1 MAETGRRKTMTMAD
15 ILKEISDMKKRYSF
29 THSKR
34 TEEEVDGEIKFV
46 DFHIRYKVD
55 KEKKRLDIQKKQS

>member
-1 MAETGRRKTMTMAD
+1 MIMSD
-15 ILKEISDMKKRYSF
+15 ILKEIKDMKKRYSF

-34 TEEEVDGEIKFV
+34 TEEEVDGGIKFI

-55 KEKKRLDIQKKQS
+55 KEKKILDIKKKKS